1 MEETLLGVPKGSILG
16 PLSFNIFIFDL
27 FSIMEKVDF
36 DDNAPY
42 VIGNGVKEVFSSL
55 KEASDELFYWFANNQ
70 MKANP
75 EKFLIH
81 LHLSRQS
88 FTEDSGFCSV
98 TIAFTYFKLC
108 VYMYTNLFNFV
119 FTCLLLG

>member
-1 MEETLLGVPKGSILG
+1 
-16 PLSFNIFIFDL
+16 
-27 FSIMEKVDF
+27 MEKVDF

-55 KEASDELFYWFANNQ
+55 KEVSDELFYWYANNQ

-75 EKFLIH
+75 EKFLIY
-81 LHLSRQS
+81 LHLPRQS

-119 FTCLLLG
+119 FTYLLLG